1 MNPLFLLI
9 PIVLPIFGG
18 LALLIRPVENDIKRR
33 ILCEAVACVTS
44 ACVWAAALWM
54 PHRPVTVYSFTR
66 GFAVNFGV
74 DGMANVFAV
83 MISIMWP
90 LVLLYAFEYM
100 KGDEGRNRFFAFY
113 VMTYGVT
120 LGVCYSADMIT
131 MYVFIEMLTLVTIPL
146 VTHYGGHESMFAGRK
161 YAAYTIGGASLGFM
175 AVVLTTMYGMDGI
188 FRYGGSIFEV
198 LDSGTMQLAFVLGF
212 IGFGAKAA
220 VFPLHDWLPTA
231 SVAPTPVTALL
242 HAVAVV
248 NSGVFAVMR
257 MTYYVFGA
265 DYLRGTAAQAICLS
279 LAIFSLLYGAV
290 QALRERHFK
299 RRLAYSTMS
308 NLSYMLLAAMCMTPQ
323 GLKAGLAHM
332 VFHGVIK
339 ICLFMCAGAFIHRAR
354 KAYIYEIGGIGHRMP
369 YTFAAYT
376 LCALSLTGIPPL
388 CGFVSKWQLLTAGMD
403 AATEAAAASAAS
415 AASDVAA
422 EAAAEGASG
431 IGQAAA
437 GAAGSTVAGILP
449 YILFA
454 GVAALIIAAFLCA
467 MYSINISIR
476 AFFPVE
482 EKDLYKDSGVKEAG
496 PLMLIPIYVFAV
508 CNVLIGLFP
517 GPILEV
523 LTAIGEGRL

>member
-1 MNPLFLLI
+1 MSPLFLLI
-9 PIVLPIFGG
+9 PIALPLMGG
-18 LALLIRPVENDIKRR
+18 VALLIRPIEKDMTRR
-33 ILCEAVACVTS
+33 IWCEAVACVTS
-44 ACVWAAALWM
+44 ACVWAAALWV
-54 PHRPVTVYSFTR
+54 RREPVTVYSFTR

-83 MISIMWP
+83 MISVMWP

-100 KGDEGRNRFFAFY
+100 KGDEGSNRFMAFY

-146 VTHYGGHESMFAGRK
+146 VSHYPGHESMFAGRR

-175 AVVLTTMYGMDGI
+175 AVVLTTMYGMDGA
-188 FRYGGSIFEV
+188 FRYGGSILETY
-198 LDSGTMQLAFVLGF
+198 DPGMMQLAFVLGF
-212 IGFGAKAA
+212 IGFGTKAA
-220 VFPLHDWLPTA
+220 LFPLHDWLPTA

-265 DYLRGTAAQAICLS
+265 DYLRGTAAHAICLT
-279 LAIFSLLYGAV
+279 LAIVSLLFGAV
-290 QALRERHFK
+290 QAIRERHFK

-308 NLSYMLLAAMCMTPQ
+308 NLSYMLLGAMALSPL

-339 ICLFMCAGAFIHRAR
+339 ICLFMCAGAFMHQTHRE
-354 KAYIYEIGGIGHRMP
+354 YIYELSGIGRRMP
-369 YTFAAYT
+369 LTFAAYT
-376 LCALSLTGIPPL
+376 LGALSLTGIPPL
-388 CGFVSKWQLLTAGMD
+388 CGFVSKWQLLTAGLE
-403 AATEAAAASAAS
+403 AATEA
-415 AASDVAA
+415 VKNRNA
-422 EAAAEGASG
+422 ESMVS
-431 IGQAAA
+431 Q
-437 GAAGSTVAGILP
+437 ILP
-449 YILFA
+449 YLLYA

-467 MYSINISIR
+467 MYSISISVR
-476 AFFPVE
+476 AFFPVS
-482 EKDLYKDSGVKEAG
+482 EKDLYRNSYVREAG
-496 PLMLIPIYVFAV
+496 PLMTVPIYVFVA
-508 CNVLIGLFP
+508 CNVLFGMFP
-517 GPILEV
+517 GPFLAL